1 MSLSERIR
9 MARGEVPAAL
19 VLKNARVFH
28 LTDGSFEE
36 ADIAIDDD
44 GVIAGVGN
52 GYEGRRALDARGLT
66 AVPGFIDTHTHLESS
81 LMLPWEYERCVT
93 RHGVTTAVC
102 DPHELANVVGTGAF
116 DFFFA
121 AAQALT
127 MDLRVRLS
135 SCVPATHLETSGAEI
150 TVADLRAYKRKYGAA
165 ALGEYMNVPGV
176 LTREPQT
183 MAKLATFDFI
193 DGHAPLVGGRDL
205 NAYIAAGV
213 RNCHESSLLEEAR
226 EKVRRG
232 MQVFI
237 REGSA
242 ARNLDALMPLMTAEN
257 APFLAFCTDDRNPL
271 DMEEDGHIDRM
282 LTRCMAAGIPPLVAY
297 RVASWSP
304 ANGLDLRD
312 RGLIAPGRR
321 ADIALL
327 SDLAACRVERVIVH
341 GMPAEEIH
349 YDKARLPDVG
359 IFRHTVKCRAV
370 TADDFQM
377 RRNPRLPVIG
387 VIDGSLV
394 TDRLDGLPP
403 DAPDVL
409 PIAVLERH
417 GRNGNIGQGFVRGF
431 GLKRGAI
438 ASSVGHDSHNLCVV
452 GTNGNDMAAA
462 IEALRATQGG
472 FVATC
477 DGKVAA
483 QVPLP
488 VGGLFSEESA
498 EDIAKQLHTLR
509 QAVRELGCP
518 LHEPFLALAFLPL
531 PVIPHLKL
539 TDMGLVDLDNFQLL
553 K

>member
-1 MSLSERIR
+1 MNPTERIR
-9 MARGEVPAAL
+9 MALGETPAAL
-19 VLKNARVFH
+19 VLKDARVFH
-28 LTDGSFEE
+28 LSDGSFEE
-36 ADIAIDDD
+36 ADIAIDDA
-44 GVIAGVGN
+44 GVIAGVGK
-52 GYEGRRALDARGLT
+52 GYEGRRAIDARGLT

-102 DPHELANVVGTGAF
+102 DPHELANVVGTAAF

-127 MDLRVRLS
+127 MDLQVRLS
-135 SCVPATHLETSGAEI
+135 SCVPSTRLETSGAEI
-150 TVADLRAYKRKYGAA
+150 TVADLRAYKRKYAA

-183 MAKLATFDFI
+183 MAKLATFDFV
-193 DGHAPLVGGRDL
+193 DGHAPLLSGRAL
-205 NAYIAAGV
+205 NAYVAAGV

-226 EKVRRG
+226 EKLRRG

-242 ARNLDALMPLMTAEN
+242 ARSLDALMPLVTAEN

-282 LTRCMAAGIPPLVAY
+282 VARCLAAGIPPLVAY
-297 RVASWSP
+297 RVASWSS
-304 ANGLDLRD
+304 AEGLGLHD
-312 RGLIAPGRR
+312 RGLVAPGRR

-327 SDLAACRVERVIVH
+327 SDLADCRVERVIVH
-341 GMPAEEIH
+341 GIPAEEIH
-349 YDKARLPDVG
+349 YDKARLPDVEA
-359 IFRHTVKCRAV
+359 FRHTVKCRAA

-377 RRNPRLPVIG
+377 HRNPCLPVIG
-387 VIDGSLV
+387 VIDGTLV

-477 DGKVAA
+477 GGQVAA

-488 VGGLFSEESA
+488 VGGLFSEDPA
-498 EDIAKQLHTLR
+498 ENIANQLRTLR
-509 QAVRELGCP
+509 QAVRQLGCP
-518 LHEPFLALAFLPL
+518 LHDPFLTLAFLPL

-539 TDMGLVDLDNFQLL
+539 TDMGLVDLDNFRLL
-553 K
+553 A